1 MYCSG
6 ALMLL
11 LASCFRDLTVSDEG
25 TELLIAFGPLPLFKR
40 RLQYSEFEKV
50 EQARSTI
57 MDGWGIHMSPSG
69 GWVWNLWGYDC
80 VDVWYR
86 EGRKIRIGTDDAVAL
101 ATFLETKVIP
111 AGNKASRQSLMCS
124 FEFLPDRYAICR
136 LAADDSLPQWALQ
149 NDSGKQQFV
158 SLNWTP
164 DELSVVCR
172 ESIVPDDVES
182 ETDWM
187 CMRVAGKLDFSLVG
201 ILAQHHKISGR
212 CTHQRL
218 CRLHLRY
225 RLFAGQKVTVAT
237 DYQNVVG
244 GWLQGVS
251 FRRCV
256 NHSERIE
263 RRVFG

>member
-1 MYCSG
+1 MLYDHTQSAPTYLLLLVIGIGTLAGAVFIHVNVAQAAMYCSG

-111 AGNKASRQSLMCS
+111 AGNKPQ
-124 FEFLPDRYAICR
+124 
-136 LAADDSLPQWALQ
+136 DS
-149 NDSGKQQFV
+149 
-158 SLNWTP
+158 
-164 DELSVVCR
+164 
-172 ESIVPDDVES
+172 
-182 ETDWM
+182 
-187 CMRVAGKLDFSLVG
+187 
-201 ILAQHHKISGR
+201 
-212 CTHQRL
+212 
-218 CRLHLRY
+218 Y
-225 RLFAGQKVTVAT
+225 
-237 DYQNVVG
+237 
-244 GWLQGVS
+244 
-251 FRRCV
+251 
-256 NHSERIE
+256 
-263 RRVFG
+263 